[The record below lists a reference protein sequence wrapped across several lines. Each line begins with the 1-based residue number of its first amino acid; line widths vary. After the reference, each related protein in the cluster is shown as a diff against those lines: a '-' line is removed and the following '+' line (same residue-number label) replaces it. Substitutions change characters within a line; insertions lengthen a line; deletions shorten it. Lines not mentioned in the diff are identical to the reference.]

1 MSQLKKLFEGFYNE
15 NSSLI
20 IYSILLSTI
29 YSILTTIFLP
39 NLISNLID
47 NINKK
52 KSLGK
57 EFVKMIPVFILIEL
71 ANFGATSLRTQLEP
85 EIIKYVTNQLLIMVF
100 DKYEQ
105 ENISINTSVLIN
117 KIYLIKK
124 CFQEF
129 STIVFTIFIP
139 RTIVLILSCVN
150 LFLINKKIGVLIF
163 VCIVIQLIT
172 SLYDLKDCMLKS
184 YNENEVKDEIYD
196 YIEDLFYNI
205 DTIQLTPNGFERELK
220 ALNDMCHNIKKVES
234 ETLQC
239 ITNKQY
245 ISNIIKFI
253 FCVIILYAIYKLNL
267 PNKLNEKELNEKD
280 TTTIILLIFGILNN
294 ISSISGS
301 IPEATSRIG
310 ILMNNEDFLKSI
322 YSVKTDENKIT
333 EMILTTNNIE
343 FKNVSFSYDE
353 KKILDNFN
361 FSIDN
366 NSFLCFYGPSGSG
379 KSTFVKLIY
388 GIETPTSGQI
398 LLGGN
403 DISKYK
409 LNEFRKYLSYINQ
422 NTSKLFHKSVYN
434 NIIYGYNDTNELK
447 ERVKKLFNDFEFYDV
462 FKNLD
467 TNKEKWSF
475 LNESVGKLGEN
486 LSGGQKQI
494 IHLLRLEL
502 NDRAKVVI
510 LDEPSS
516 ALDDKSRES
525 VSKYITYLNSKGKT
539 ILLITHDEYY
549 KKICKKILNFSN
561 DTNPM

>member
-1 MSQLKKLFEGFYNE
+1 MSELKKLIEGFYNQ
-15 NSSLI
+15 NSNVILQ
-20 IYSILLSTI
+20 SILLATI
-29 YSILTTIFLP
+29 YSVLTTIVLP
-39 NLISNLID
+39 NFISNLVD
-47 NINKK
+47 NINQK
-52 KSLGK
+52 KSLK
-57 EFVKMIPVFILIEL
+57 NEFIKIFPVFIFIEVANIL
-71 ANFGATSLRTQLEP
+71 ATHFRTQLEP
-85 EIIKYVTNQLLIMVF
+85 EIIKYVTNELLKMVF
-100 DKYEQ
+100 NKYEQ
-105 ENISINTSVLIN
+105 ENVSINTSVLIN

-129 STIVFTIFIP
+129 STIVFTNFVPKIIA
-139 RTIVLILSCVN
+139 LILSCIN
-150 LFLINKKIGVLIF
+150 LIYINKKIGALIF
-163 VCIVIQLIT
+163 VCIFIQIGT

-196 YIEDLFYNI
+196 YIEDLFFNI
-205 DTIQLTPNGFERELK
+205 DTIQLTPNGFENELK
-220 ALNDMCHNIKKVES
+220 TISDMCQNIKKVES

-245 ISNIIKFI
+245 TSNIIKFV
-253 FCVIILYAIYKLNL
+253 FCVIILYTIYKLNSSQ
-267 PNKLNEKELNEKD
+267 ELIGKD
-280 TTTIILLIFGILNN
+280 TTTILLLIFGLLNS
-294 ISSISGS
+294 ITTISGS

-322 YSVKTDENKIT
+322 NSTKTDENKIT
-333 EMILTTNNIE
+333 EMILTCNNIE

-353 KKILDNFN
+353 KKILDNL
-361 FSIDN
+361 SLLIDN
-366 NSFLCFYGPSGSG
+366 NSFICLYGPSGSG
-379 KSTFVKLIY
+379 KSTFIKLIY
-388 GIETPTSGQI
+388 GIETPTCGEI
-398 LLGGN
+398 LLEGY

-409 LNEFRKYLSYINQ
+409 LNEFRKNISYINQ

-434 NIIYGYNDTNELK
+434 NIIYGYDDTNELK
-447 ERVKKLFNDFEFYDV
+447 EKVKKLFTDFEFYDV

-502 NDRAKVVI
+502 NNRAKVVI

-525 VSKYITYLNSKGKT
+525 VSKYIKYLNSKGKT

-549 KKICKKILNFSN
+549 KKICNKILNFSN
-561 DTNPM
+561 DTNPILNNN